1 MTYEYPLVFFTVFG
15 QLSAGIALLVWLT
28 GLQKHQAEERMAW
41 IVALAAL
48 VVSGASAVLHLQ
60 SYLPAAFALSN
71 VGSSWLSRE
80 ILMGAVFFVLIG
92 LRFFNVLSARFN
104 WLVGLG
110 GVAFVLVMSQ
120 IYVQNASVPLWNS
133 WGTALAFLGTMLLL
147 GGSAVLALAPEGWER
162 PAIAASVSAAL
173 VGGLLA
179 LSQPAFWLG
188 GMLAPLNPAMLGVF
202 ASAAIC
208 VTLTQAACYAAGGV
222 LTAYGVPGRRGFV
235 RIGFVAVLVGAVVG
249 RMLFYAANIGML
261 S

>member
-28 GLQKHQAEERMAW
+28 GLRKHPAEERLAW
-41 IVALAAL
+41 LVALAAL
-48 VVSGASAVLHLQ
+48 AVSGLSAALHLQ

-80 ILMGAVFFVLIG
+80 ILMGVVFFVLIG
-92 LRFFNVLSARFN
+92 LRVFNVLPAGLN
-104 WLVGLG
+104 WLVGIG

-147 GGSAVLALAPEGWER
+147 GGTAALALAPEGWGR
-162 PAIAASVSAAL
+162 SAVAASVSAA
-173 VGGLLA
+173 VAGALLA
-179 LSQPAFWLG
+179 LSLPAFWLG
-188 GMLAPLNPAMLGVF
+188 GMMAPLNPVMLGVF

-208 VTLTQAACYAAGGV
+208 VTLTQAACYAVGGA
-222 LTAYGVPGRRGFV
+222 LAAYGVPGRRGLV
-235 RIGFVAVLVGAVVG
+235 RIGFVVVLVGAVVG